1 MAHPSHTPEQRHV
14 VHKAGPKT
22 CALVALVL
30 TVITLIEVGMF
41 PGYPLYFEAMR
52 PVLVPLFL
60 LLGAGKF
67 ALVAAFYMHLKYDTP
82 ILAGIFAFGMTVG
95 TAIVISVIQLFRH
108 FHF

>member
-1 MAHPSHTPEQRHV
+1 MTQGHETKE

-22 CALVALVL
+22 CALVAVIL
-30 TVITLIEVGMF
+30 TIITGIEVGLF
-41 PGYPLYFEAMR
+41 PGYPLYTEALR

-67 ALVAAFYMHLKYDTP
+67 ALVASFYMHLRYDTP
-82 ILAGIFAFGMTVG
+82 LFAGIFAFGMTVG
-95 TAIVISVIQLFRH
+95 ASIVLSLIQLFRH